1 MNLNV
6 YFKSVLEQDTAA
18 VVLCNLEHE
27 IIYMNPAAKA
37 RYAKHSGGNLVG
49 KSLLNCHNPKSNE
62 KIEKFKRLNIT
73 IKIKAPLIFIRNVKV
88 ESDELYK
95 LLEEDKRIKVLSDG
109 QVNDKKIN
117 TYTAYI
123 YLNNIDIKE
132 LKKIIG
138 DFNYTITWK
147 NIWNNRSYEKFYI
160 KDYIR

>member
-62 KIEKFKRLNIT
+62 KIEKVVEWFGKARTTTLFTPRL
-73 IKIKAPLIFIRNVKV
+73 IR
-88 ESDELYK
+88 
-95 LLEEDKRIKVLSDG
+95 
-109 QVNDKKIN
+109 KKTRMYIWLP
-117 TYTAYI
+117 YAMMTAI
-123 YLNNIDIKE
+123 
-132 LKKIIG
+132 
-138 DFNYTITWK
+138 
-147 NIWNNRSYEKFYI
+147 
-160 KDYIR
+160 

>member
-62 KIEKFKRLNIT
+62 KIEKVVELLFVVIYSPQSVFKFFSIREKKKLT
-73 IKIKAPLIFIRNVKV
+73 IFSSCLLPRTHIERVMIFRAVVTVRSANGLYLTAPV
-88 ESDELYK
+88 EKTS
-95 LLEEDKRIKVLSDG
+95 
-109 QVNDKKIN
+109 
-117 TYTAYI
+117 
-123 YLNNIDIKE
+123 
-132 LKKIIG
+132 
-138 DFNYTITWK
+138 
-147 NIWNNRSYEKFYI
+147 
-160 KDYIR
+160 